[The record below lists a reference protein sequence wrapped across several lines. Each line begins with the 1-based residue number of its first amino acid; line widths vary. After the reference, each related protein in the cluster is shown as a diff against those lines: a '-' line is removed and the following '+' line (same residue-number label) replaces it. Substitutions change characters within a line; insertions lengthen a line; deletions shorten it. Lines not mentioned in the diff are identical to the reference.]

1 MMQRVLIIEDN
12 SDMRGALAR
21 FLDNSGYRVTALDS
35 TEDGI
40 DAVDEQD
47 FDLALID
54 INLPGKSGFSMVEYI
69 REEKKTMPIIVMTA
83 RDGLQDKLNGFELG
97 ITDYLVKPFDLKE
110 LLARMQVHLARAGS
124 TNQSAEITTEHYRL
138 NPESWEFYHNDKL
151 VELTRT
157 EFRIMH
163 LLMQHNKTVVKQ
175 NDLIEF
181 VWGDTP
187 EALNPP
193 VRIHLANLRKKI
205 GDDKLTIIKTIPGI
219 GYRLNDAA

>member
-1 MMQRVLIIEDN
+1 MQRVLIIEDN